1 MLTDRLP
8 CLGLRRVAVERE
20 DPVLVIRHRQHS
32 DTNRDPTETVCVA
45 WRTGARDTVAG
56 SFDRRPGTEREPVR
70 RGATAEPPGT
80 VRRQRPRRSTPM
92 KWNTRRI
99 AAAVIVLPA
108 VLGVAAC
115 GKSESPAPAAG
126 QTQSSS
132 AAATSDAPAAGQPYK
147 DKASF
152 VAAMK
157 AAGKNA
163 TTAHVTMAMD
173 AAGQK
178 IAITGDTK
186 VDANNPAMKMS
197 MDMGSSMKLDMILVD
212 KKVYMKG
219 FPGLA
224 AGKWAVIDSS
234 STMGKQL
241 AQSLDQA
248 DPTKMYDQFGAAVT
262 DVKYVGEDTVD
273 GAKAYKYDLTLDTKA
288 MQAKLGSQTTKM
300 PDTITYTV
308 WLDEQSHLRKVT
320 FDLMGVKANMTMSKY
335 GEPVDIQAPAAADT
349 VKAPV

>member
-1 MLTDRLP
+1 
-8 CLGLRRVAVERE
+8 
-20 DPVLVIRHRQHS
+20 
-32 DTNRDPTETVCVA
+32 
-45 WRTGARDTVAG
+45 
-56 SFDRRPGTEREPVR
+56 
-70 RGATAEPPGT
+70 
-80 VRRQRPRRSTPM
+80 M

-126 QTQSSS
+126 QTQASS
-132 AAATSDAPAAGQPYK
+132 AAATTQAPVSGQPYK

-163 TTAHVTMAMD
+163 TTAHVAMAMD

-178 IAITGDTK
+178 VAISGDTK

-224 AGKWAVIDSS
+224 AGKWAVIDSN

-248 DPTKMYDQFGAAVT
+248 DPTKMYDQFGAAVK
-262 DVKYVGEDTVD
+262 DVKFVSEDTVD
-273 GAKAYKYDLTLDTKA
+273 GDKTWKYDLTLDTKA
-288 MQAKLGSQTTKM
+288 MQAKLPADAKTQM
-300 PDTITYTV
+300 PSTIDYSA
-308 WLDEQSHLRKVT
+308 WLDEKDQLRKVT
-320 FDLMGVKANMTMSKY
+320 FDLSGVKAEMTMSKY
-335 GEPVDIQAPAAADT
+335 GEPVDIVAPPAADT
-349 VKAPV
+349 VKAPM